1 MTQIAETTIK
11 LSDLKL
17 HEKGTVRRI
26 NGGGMVRRRMM
37 DMGLTTGT
45 EVTVMRMA
53 PLGDPI
59 EFDVRGY
66 HLSLRKSEAA
76 NIEVNTAPVSGH
88 TPEGQ
93 Q

>member
-1 MTQIAETTIK
+1 MTEQTRK

-17 HEKGTVRRI
+17 HEKGAVRRI
-26 NGGGMVRRRMM
+26 HGGGAVRRRMM

-45 EVTVMRMA
+45 EIAVLRIA

-76 NIEVNTAPVSGH
+76 NIEVDMPNAP
-88 TPEGQ
+88 EDRR
-93 Q
+93 

>member
-1 MTQIAETTIK
+1 MTDTTIK
-11 LSDLKL
+11 LSELKL

-26 NGGGMVRRRMM
+26 TGGGAIRRRMM

-45 EVTVMRMA
+45 EVAVTRIA

-59 EFDVRGY
+59 EFNVRGY

-76 NIEVNTAPVSGH
+76 NIEVDTAAAMEES
-88 TPEGQ
+88 
-93 Q
+93 

>member
-1 MTQIAETTIK
+1 MIDTPKK

-17 HEKGTVRRI
+17 HEKGAVRRI
-26 NGGGMVRRRMM
+26 NGGGAVRRRMM

-45 EVTVMRMA
+45 EVAVLRIA

-76 NIEVNTAPVSGH
+76 NIEVDMPH
-88 TPEGQ
+88 TPEDPQ
-93 Q
+93 

>member
-1 MTQIAETTIK
+1 MTEQIRK

-17 HEKGTVRRI
+17 HEKGAVRRI
-26 NGGGMVRRRMM
+26 NGGGAVRRRMM

-45 EVTVMRMA
+45 EVAVLRIA

-76 NIEVNTAPVSGH
+76 NIEVDMPN
-88 TPEGQ
+88 TPEAQ
-93 Q
+93 